1 VQDELSSTKLIN
13 KILLEDIVT
22 TRANL
27 DVSNRKSKNNKKS
40 DQTPTWTDEPK
51 GEKKI
56 DLNTNNSTSKQIPV
70 IINQRKWV
78 SDGVHSAS

>member
-1 VQDELSSTKLIN
+1 VQEELISAKFIK
-13 KILLEDIVT
+13 KILQEYIVT

-40 DQTPTWTDEPK
+40 DQTPTWIEEPK

-56 DLNTNNSTSKQIPV
+56 DLN
-70 IINQRKWV
+70 
-78 SDGVHSAS
+78 

>member
-1 VQDELSSTKLIN
+1 MRDFILCENCEYLKNQLCYVQDELISAKFIN
-13 KILLEDIVT
+13 KILQEDTVT

-40 DQTPTWTDEPK
+40 DQTRTWIEEPK

-56 DLNTNNSTSKQIPV
+56 DLNSSNST
-70 IINQRKWV
+70 
-78 SDGVHSAS
+78 